1 MGKNKPKGI
10 KAEPIKE
17 KTQTQGSEEMKRIP
31 LGFNKKDPN
40 KSK

>member
-17 KTQTQGSEEMKRIP
+17 KTQGSEEMKRIP
-31 LGFNKKDPN
+31 FGFNKKDPN